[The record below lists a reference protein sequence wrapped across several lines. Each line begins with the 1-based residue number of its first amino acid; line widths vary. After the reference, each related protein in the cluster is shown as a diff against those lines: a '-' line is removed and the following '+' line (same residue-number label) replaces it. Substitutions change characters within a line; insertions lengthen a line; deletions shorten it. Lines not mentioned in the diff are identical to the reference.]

1 MIPPAEFKFTLPY
14 RTRNL
19 CGPRLRKSE
28 RAGNYGDCNKKFA
41 NGSVHISMTKAPTED
56 QWRSDRLK
64 DEDRVGRAEDTSNGY
79 EAVAEDFTRLR
90 LQSPTGLAIVR
101 KWAASLPRGGC
112 VLDVG
117 AGSGEP
123 LTAALIEAGLDV
135 FAIDASPTMVAA
147 FQRRFPG
154 VKVACEPAEY
164 SRFFERTFDGAL
176 AIGLVFLL
184 PADNQRQLIRRMAAA
199 LKPGGRLLFSAPR
212 EVCVWDDLLTGQP
225 SSSLGADE
233 YRRIAAGSGLHI
245 LGEHVDEGGNHYYEA
260 RAGRC

>member
-1 MIPPAEFKFTLPY
+1 MDPCSEKV
-14 RTRNL
+14 
-19 CGPRLRKSE
+19 SE
-28 RAGNYGDCNKKFA
+28 RWNYGDCNKRFA
-41 NGSVHISMTKAPTED
+41 NGSVHISMAKAPTED

-64 DEDRVGRAEDTSNGY
+64 DEDRVGRAEDASNGY

-135 FAIDASPTMVAA
+135 SAIDASPTMVAA

-154 VKVACEPAEY
+154 VEVACEPAEY

-184 PADNQRQLIRRMAAA
+184 PADSQRQLIRRMAAA

-245 LGEHVDEGGNHYYEA
+245 LREYIDEGENHYYEA